1 LDGVTVT
8 KILFLAGGGCTY
20 CTYTH
25 LVAFQISV
33 VVVFVA
39 KVVLVVVVVVVYFIV
54 SCWQTFVELQDGMQ

>member
-1 LDGVTVT
+1 V
-8 KILFLAGGGCTY
+8 AGGGCTY

-25 LVAFQISV
+25 LMAFQISV

-39 KVVLVVVVVVVYFIV
+39 KVVVVVVVIVVVVVVVVYFIV